1 MIHSDFE
8 KTFIKGEI
16 VSFSDLD
23 EAGSMVAARNAGKVR
38 LEGKDYIMQDGDVCD
53 WKTGA

>member
-1 MIHSDFE
+1 M
-8 KTFIKGEI
+8 
-16 VSFSDLD
+16 FSDLD

-53 WKTGA
+53 WKIGA